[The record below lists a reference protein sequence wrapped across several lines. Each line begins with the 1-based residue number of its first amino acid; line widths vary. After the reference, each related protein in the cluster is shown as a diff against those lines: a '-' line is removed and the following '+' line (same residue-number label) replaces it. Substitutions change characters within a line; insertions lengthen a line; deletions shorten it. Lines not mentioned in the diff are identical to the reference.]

1 MIMAK
6 KIGLKRR
13 RRLIQDIMTSKH
25 DLVALGETHHLSP
38 DDLANWIA
46 DPENHRALSGLCVL
60 ADLQTQIL
68 LSRYRL
74 LAAGQLIELAT
85 GDGKKEASDVSRRAC
100 VDLLKLDLKRANFEE
115 AGRGIQQDAQ
125 SEADAEISEMTH
137 LRELLYGATDGV
149 KTDKGDEHQET
160 SCLEA
165 GG

>member
-1 MIMAK
+1 MVMAK

-13 RRLIQDIMTSKH
+13 RRLIQDIMTAKH

-38 DDLANWIA
+38 DDLAAWVA

-74 LAAGQLIELAT
+74 LAAGRLIKLAT
-85 GDGKKEASDVSRRAC
+85 DDGMKGASDVSRRAC

-115 AGRGIQQDAQ
+115 VGCEIQRDLQA
-125 SEADAEISEMTH
+125 EADAEISEMVL
-137 LRELLYGATDGV
+137 LRELLYGATDG
-149 KTDKGDEHQET
+149 KRTDPGDGHKSTVRLET
-160 SCLEA
+160 
-165 GG
+165 GV